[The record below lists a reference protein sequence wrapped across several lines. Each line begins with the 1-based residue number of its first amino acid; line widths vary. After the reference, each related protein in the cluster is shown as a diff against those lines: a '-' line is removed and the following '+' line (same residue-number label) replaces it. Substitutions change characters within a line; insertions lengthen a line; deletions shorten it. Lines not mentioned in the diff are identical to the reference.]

1 MSMLKEMYNGPQ
13 TIRSIQQLIGSL
25 EWELQGN
32 WRIIEEMRHIKQHF
46 SIVDTDKCNVKQLV
60 TSKEYE
66 VTRTIIIYTER
77 FISFLQAIL
86 NECDGSKK

>member
-13 TIRSIQQLIGSL
+13 TIRSIRELIGSL

-32 WRIIEEMRHIKQHF
+32 RRTLEEMRYVKQYF
-46 SIVDTDKCNVKQLV
+46 GIVDTDKCNVKQLV

-66 VTRTIIIYTER
+66 VTRTIIIHTER